1 MKKIEQR
8 VNIIPIIAKSDTI
21 AKNELA
27 KFKEN
32 IMQTLKQNNVRI
44 YQFPTDDDAVA
55 EINSSM
61 NVRIIFL
68 IILTVIYTASYNF
81 ILSYYF
87 IVDLRNFES

>member
-21 AKNELA
+21 AKNELV

-32 IMQTLKQNNVRI
+32 IMQTLKQNNVRT
-44 YQFPTDDDAVA
+44 YQFPTDDDTVA

-61 NVRIIFL
+61 NVRIMFL
-68 IILTVIYTASYNF
+68 IILTVIFTAF
-81 ILSYYF
+81 
-87 IVDLRNFES
+87 R